1 MNEAVQNPFEIR
13 LVEMY
18 FGVPILEIT
27 AREPTVLTPEV
38 HLQMARQLLELPYE
52 HFALVIDFKNISHA
66 ADYGP
71 EEEAQTF
78 RSEPLAE
85 LARRAVAVVRFR
97 ATSITSLIQGMRV
110 NMLIRHWMKSSFA
123 PDFES
128 AVRAARRA
136 IDRMRVPT
144 T

>member
-1 MNEAVQNPFEIR
+1 MNETSRNPFEIR

-18 FGVPILEIT
+18 FGVPILEVT

-38 HLQMARQLLELPYE
+38 HAQMARQLLEQPYE
-52 HFALVIDFKNISHA
+52 QFAVLVDFRMMSYA

-71 EEEAQTF
+71 EEEAQAF
-78 RSEPLAE
+78 RSEPFVE
-85 LARRAVAVVRFR
+85 LTRRIIAIVRFR

-110 NMLIRHWMKSSFA
+110 SMLIRHSMKSSFA
-123 PDFES
+123 PDFDS

-136 IDRMRVPT
+136 IDRMRVPAT
-144 T
+144 